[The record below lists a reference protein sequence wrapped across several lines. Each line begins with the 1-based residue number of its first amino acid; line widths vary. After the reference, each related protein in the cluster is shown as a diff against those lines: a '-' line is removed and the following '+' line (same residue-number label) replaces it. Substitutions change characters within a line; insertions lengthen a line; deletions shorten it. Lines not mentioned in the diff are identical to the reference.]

1 MFFKAN
7 PKIALSSETKYI
19 NPNVGVIQ
27 KSLTSGASNKYFEIF
42 IEMLSKSTDVLL
54 FASIMWSLGPSF
66 V

>member
-19 NPNVGVIQ
+19 NPNGVIQ

-54 FASIMWSLGPSF
+54 FASIMWSLDPSF

>member
-19 NPNVGVIQ
+19 NPNGVIQ